1 MALFE
6 ISGDDLQAVPLGTFG
21 TLGLRER
28 ADIQRAVR
36 ANINAITPGV
46 KTMVLAEEF
55 GDWAGANRRI
65 DLLCVD
71 EDKNLVV
78 VELKRDDGAHMDLQA
93 LRYAAMISTMRFDQ
107 AIEAHRKYLADSGSD
122 VDPEQAIREFLEV
135 EDGPVTFAKTVRIVL
150 ASANFSSELTT
161 AVLWLNEQG
170 DLDIRCV
177 QMRPHAVDSRV
188 LLDIQQVI
196 PLPEA
201 AQYTVALREKTNEQ
215 ERVRATTSAARDTA
229 RYDLSIG
236 QTFIPNL
243 AKRRLILALV
253 TEAIKQGKSPEQITD
268 AIPWRRRN
276 LFASA
281 PGVAD
286 ENKFQ
291 ELLPGKNLRYFF
303 ADDERFLINGKTYVL
318 NRAWGDQS
326 LVAAE
331 NVRQLLNN
339 ADEVSW
345 EPTSEV
351 PDEVT
356 YEGYTIRR
364 REKGAIDIECDG
376 RQISPVI
383 ATLRELAPQLGVAT
397 EHASGRDVNT
407 QQLGARVMQA
417 INSL

>member
-1 MALFE
+1 LFE
-6 ISGDDLQAVPLGTFG
+6 ISGDDLKTNPLGTFG

-71 EDKNLVV
+71 EDRNLVV
-78 VELKRDDGAHMDLQA
+78 VELKRDVGAYMDLQA

-107 AIEAHRKYLADSGSD
+107 AIEAHRKFLADAGSN
-122 VDPEQAIREFLEV
+122 VDPEQAIREFLDV
-135 EDGPVTFAKTVRIVL
+135 EDGPVTFTKTVRIVL

-215 ERVRATTSAARDTA
+215 DRVRATTTASRDMA

-236 QTFIPNL
+236 ETFTPNL

-253 TEAIKQGKSPEQITD
+253 TEAIKQGKTPEQITD

-276 LFASA
+276 LFVSA

-291 ELLPGKNLRYFF
+291 ELYPGKNLRYFF
-303 ADDERFLINGKTYVL
+303 GDDERFLIDGKTYVL
-318 NRAWGDQS
+318 NRAWGDQT

-345 EPTSEV
+345 DPTSEL
-351 PDEVT
+351 PNEVS
-356 YEGYTIRR
+356 YVGYTIRR
-364 REKGAIDIECDG
+364 RENGAIEVERDG
-376 RQISPVI
+376 RQVSPVI
-383 ATLRELAPQLGVAT
+383 AVLRELAPQLSVAT
-397 EHASGRDVNT
+397 EHASGREVNT
-407 QQLGARVMQA
+407 QQLGARVMHA
-417 INSL
+417 VHFL